1 MYVIFTKQST
11 FGQSRITE
19 DISHLFDM
27 REDTPEEREA
37 AKAEGY
43 RYAHLFRECEGDY
56 GETYYEYVTSEILL

>member
-11 FGQSRITE
+11 FSQSRITE
-19 DISHLFDM
+19 DTLHLFDM

-43 RYAHLFRECEGDY
+43 RFVHLFCEREGNY
-56 GETYYEYVTSEILL
+56 GETYYEYVASEIL